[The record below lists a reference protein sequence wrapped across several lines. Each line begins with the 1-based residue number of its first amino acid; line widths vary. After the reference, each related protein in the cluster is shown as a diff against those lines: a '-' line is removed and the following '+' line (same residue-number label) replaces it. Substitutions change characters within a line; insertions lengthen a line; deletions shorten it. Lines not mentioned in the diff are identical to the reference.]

1 MRISE
6 LIKVLQE
13 IKKREGDLRCKVK
26 SEYWTFSA
34 AVLVER
40 PDEYSEKQVVIQGDW

>member
-6 LIKVLQE
+6 LIKVLQQ
-13 IKKREGDLRCKVK
+13 IKKKEGDLQCKVK
-26 SEYWTFSA
+26 SDHWTFSA

-40 PDEYSEKQVVIQGDW
+40 PDGYSEKQVVIQSDW